1 MVVKNYEWN
10 SKKWD
15 SLFPEKKQNKT
26 NKQTK
31 KQRKNKNKEN
41 NKKQKTNKIK

>member
-26 NKQTK
+26 NKQ
-31 KQRKNKNKEN
+31 KNKEKTKTKKTTK
-41 NKKQKTNKIK
+41 NKKQTK